1 VAQPLE
7 RVPPEEQEI
16 PLDLTAVS
24 QAYRRERA
32 RRRARAR
39 HEQEASLA
47 RVRYWA
53 VMGVLLAASIVLLV
67 LIWQEIRQLF
77 GI

>member
-1 VAQPLE
+1 MAQPLQ
-7 RVPPEEQEI
+7 RMPPEDEEL
-16 PLDLTAVS
+16 PLDPTAVNR
-24 QAYRRERA
+24 AYRRERA

-47 RVRYWA
+47 RVRFYA
-53 VMGVLLAASIVLLV
+53 VMGLLVAGSIVLLV
-67 LIWQEIRQLF
+67 LIWQEVAQLF

>member
-1 VAQPLE
+1 MAQPLE
-7 RVPPEEQEI
+7 RIPPEEQEI
-16 PLDLTAVS
+16 PLDPTAVN

-39 HEQEASLA
+39 HEQEATLA

-53 VMGVLLAASIVLLV
+53 VMGLLLAGSIALLV